1 MQENKK
7 IVQFMSF
14 QNHYTADACVVWC
27 FDDRFSKLLEEFVKA
42 RGYKN
47 YDLVKI
53 AGGAKSLASPEN
65 ETERFFVLKQI
76 RTSINLHHTP
86 KVILMCHEDCGAY
99 GGKKEFSGDADER
112 EKICADLKE
121 AEHIL
126 RNNLPK
132 EVEVEI
138 IFADFNG
145 IEKI

>member
-53 AGGAKSLASPEN
+53 VGGAKSLASPEN
-65 ETERFFVLKQI
+65 ETERLFVLKQI
-76 RTSINLHHTP
+76 RTSINLHHAP

-121 AEHIL
+121 AQHL
-126 RNNLPK
+126 LQNNLPK
-132 EVEVEI
+132 EVDVEI
-138 IFADFNG
+138 VFADFNG